1 MVILDGAGSLLP
13 DGLRFLKPAWW
24 LLHVIVAGLVFAYG
38 YRKGRSQERR
48 EQREREPKREKDRP
62 PR

>member
-1 MVILDGAGSLLP
+1 MLILDGAGSLLP

-24 LLHVIVAGLVFAYG
+24 VLHVIAAGLVYAYG

-48 EQREREPKREKDRP
+48 EQRERAKQRP
-62 PR
+62 PD